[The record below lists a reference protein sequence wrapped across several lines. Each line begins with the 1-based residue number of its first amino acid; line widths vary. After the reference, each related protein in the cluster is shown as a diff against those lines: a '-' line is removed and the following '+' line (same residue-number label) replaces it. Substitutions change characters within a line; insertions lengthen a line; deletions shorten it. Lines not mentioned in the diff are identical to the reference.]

1 MVAHVDSTLPRAMFT
16 PRARDFHVPRSFL
29 VCVLSLWLALG
40 AAQALDPNKRL
51 TQYAHTAWRIQDGIF
66 SGEPTAIAQ
75 TTNGYLWIGTPNG
88 LMRFDGVRFSPWVSV
103 DGQPLSQSVY
113 SLLADRDGSLWAGT
127 GGGIVNVKGGALN
140 KFPGAHGRVNSII
153 QDGRGVVWFTRSRVR
168 DGGGP
173 LCSVAANAVRCYGKA
188 EGIPIPNADP
198 LTEDP
203 LGNLWIGGPTMVIRW
218 APGSSAAFT
227 IGLLKSNEGLSG
239 AAALAAGANGSLWVG
254 MSRRGSQLGLQQL
267 LNGTWRSFRAG
278 KFDGTSLSIS
288 ELYVDRHNSL
298 YVGTYDQGIYRIQGD
313 DVDHFGSNDG
323 LSSDSVNAFC
333 EDSEGNM
340 WVATSRGVDS
350 FRDLKVVS
358 FSARE
363 GLAGKAASP
372 VLSSRDGTVWIGNEV
387 ALNYVS
393 HGKIGSIRPEQGL
406 PGQRITSLF
415 EDRDSRLWIGTDRGL
430 FTYKQEKFRPIRKP
444 DNSAIELVLSITQD
458 AAGNVW
464 AESFGD
470 RKELIRIEDGRVRA
484 ELPAPE
490 VPSASVLAAD
500 PEGGGL
506 WLGLLNGDLARYQDG
521 RIQLFQFQGHKPG
534 VITQMIATPDGSVMG
549 ATPSGVIGLRRGKTQ
564 ILDARNGLPCNSI
577 YGLVFDAQNNLWL
590 YTQCGLVELADQDLK
605 SWWENPDA
613 RVNVRV
619 LDGFDG
625 VQPSAATFQPAA
637 ARTADGRLWFVNDSI
652 LQVVDPGH
660 LPRNPTPPPV
670 HVEGV
675 VADRKRYS
683 PDDGLRLPPLTRDLE
698 IDYSALSFVNP
709 AKVRFRYMLEG
720 HDRGWQEPGTR
731 RQAFYTDLRPGNY
744 RFRVI
749 ACNNDGVWNEA
760 GATLDFSVVPAWYQA
775 NWFRAICVTLFLALL
790 WAAYQLRVRHL
801 HKQFDMTLEAR
812 VGERTRIA
820 RDLHDTLL
828 QSFHGLLM
836 RFQSVDNLLPER
848 PVEAK
853 QRLESAID
861 QATEA
866 ITEGRD
872 AVQGLRSS
880 TVETNDLAVAIRT
893 IGEEL
898 AADETNQSSAVFQVE
913 VEGTPRNLHPILRD
927 EVYRLTGEALRN
939 AFRHAQARRIEVEIR
954 YDQKQFRLR
963 VRDDGKG
970 IDPKVLGGEG
980 REGHYGLH
988 GMRER
993 AKLVGGKVA
1002 IWSERDSGTE
1012 LELSI
1017 PASTAY
1023 ARATRRRFWLS
1034 EKFSRKGTAMKS

>member
-1 MVAHVDSTLPRAMFT
+1 
-16 PRARDFHVPRSFL
+16 
-29 VCVLSLWLALG
+29 
-40 AAQALDPNKRL
+40 
-51 TQYAHTAWRIQDGIF
+51 
-66 SGEPTAIAQ
+66 
-75 TTNGYLWIGTPNG
+75 
-88 LMRFDGVRFSPWVSV
+88 MRFDGVRFSPWVSV
-103 DGQPLSQSVY
+103 DGQPLSQPVY
-113 SLLADRDGSLWAGT
+113 SLLADRDGSLWVGT

-198 LTEDP
+198 LTEDL

-278 KFDGTSLSIS
+278 KFDGTILSIS

-333 EDSEGNM
+333 EDSERNM

-363 GLAGKAASP
+363 GLAGKAMSP

-430 FTYKQEKFRPIRKP
+430 YTYKQEKFRPIRKP

-458 AAGNVW
+458 AAGSVW

-484 ELPAPE
+484 EFPAPE

-637 ARTADGRLWFVNDSI
+637 ARIADGRLWFVNDSI

-683 PDDGLRLPPLTRDLE
+683 PDDGLHLPPLTRDLE
-698 IDYSALSFVNP
+698 IDYSALSFANT

-760 GATLDFSVVPAWYQA
+760 GATLNFVVAAKWYQTK
-775 NWFRAICVTLFLALL
+775 WFLVGCFLGGILVL
-790 WAAYQLRVRHL
+790 WALYRLRIRQVAHALAVR
-801 HKQFDMTLEAR
+801 FDERLA
-812 VGERTRIA
+812 ERTRIA
-820 RDLHDTLL
+820 REFHDTLIQTIQGSKL
-828 QSFHGLLM
+828 VADDALDQSADPVRM
-836 RFQSVDNLLPER
+836 RHALVQLSEWLGR
-848 PVEAK
+848 
-853 QRLESAID
+853 AI
-861 QATEA
+861 Q
-866 ITEGRD
+866 EGR
-872 AVQGLRSS
+872 AALNSLRTSA
-880 TVETNDLAVAIRT
+880 TETNDLAEGLRRATEECRMFSPIVASFSVDGDAREMHPVVRDEIYRIGYEAIR
-893 IGEEL
+893 
-898 AADETNQSSAVFQVE
+898 
-913 VEGTPRNLHPILRD
+913 
-927 EVYRLTGEALRN
+927 N
-939 AFRHAQARRIEVEIR
+939 ACVHSNASH
-954 YDQKQFRLR
+954 LR
-963 VRDDGKG
+963 VGLKYGHDLAISVGDDGVG
-970 IDPKVLGGEG
+970 IPASIINGGTN
-980 REGHYGLH
+980 GHYGLQ

-993 AKLVGGKVA
+993 AARIGGKLRIAGSV
-1002 IWSERDSGTE
+1002 DSGTE
-1012 LELSI
+1012 VSLVI
-1017 PASTAY
+1017 PGRIAF
-1023 ARATRRRFWLS
+1023 R
-1034 EKFSRKGTAMKS
+1034 GTGRNGTE

>member
-1 MVAHVDSTLPRAMFT
+1 MVRN
-16 PRARDFHVPRSFL
+16 RARSRYHRNLLRRPICLQCRLLRHRGGDVYILRSIA
-29 VCVLSLWLALG
+29 LSLLLLCFGTSVWAV
-40 AAQALDPNKRL
+40 DPSQRI

-173 LCSVAANAVRCYGKA
+173 LCSVAANSVRCYGKA

-203 LGNLWIGGPTMVIRW
+203 LGNLWIGGPTMVVRW

-227 IGLLKSNEGLSG
+227 IGVLKSNEGLSG

-363 GLAGKAASP
+363 GLVGQAVSP

-387 ALNYVS
+387 ALNYVR

-430 FTYKQEKFRPIRKP
+430 YTYKQEKFRPIRRP

-744 RFRVI
+744 RFRVV
-749 ACNNDGVWNEA
+749 ACNDDGVWNEA
-760 GATLDFSVVPAWYQA
+760 GATLNFVVAAKWYQTK
-775 NWFRAICVTLFLALL
+775 WFLVGCFLGGILIL
-790 WAAYQLRVRHL
+790 WALHRLRMGQAAKALGVR
-801 HKQFDMTLEAR
+801 FDERLA
-812 VGERTRIA
+812 ERTRIA
-820 RDLHDTLL
+820 REFHDTLIQTIQGSKL
-828 QSFHGLLM
+828 VADDALDQSADPARM
-836 RFQSVDNLLPER
+836 RHALEQLSDWLARAIQEER
-848 PVEAK
+848 AALNSL
-853 QRLESAID
+853 RTS
-861 QATEA
+861 ATE
-866 ITEGRD
+866 I
-872 AVQGLRSS
+872 
-880 TVETNDLAVAIRT
+880 NDLAEGLRRATEECRMFSPMETSFSVEGDSKEMHPVVRDEIYRIGYEAIRNASAHSKASRLHV
-893 IGEEL
+893 GLKYGQDL
-898 AADETNQSSAVFQVE
+898 AISVGDNGVGIPESIING
-913 VEGTPRNLHPILRD
+913 GTD
-927 EVYRLTGEALRN
+927 
-939 AFRHAQARRIEVEIR
+939 
-954 YDQKQFRLR
+954 
-963 VRDDGKG
+963 
-970 IDPKVLGGEG
+970 
-980 REGHYGLH
+980 GHYGLQ

-993 AKLVGGKVA
+993 AARIGGKLRIV
-1002 IWSERDSGTE
+1002 SSVDSGTE
-1012 LELSI
+1012 VSLVI
-1017 PASTAY
+1017 PGRIAFRGTGSTGI
-1023 ARATRRRFWLS
+1023 
-1034 EKFSRKGTAMKS
+1034 E

>member
-1 MVAHVDSTLPRAMFT
+1 MVRN
-16 PRARDFHVPRSFL
+16 RARSRYHRNLLRRPICLQCRLLRHRGGDVYILRSIA
-29 VCVLSLWLALG
+29 LSLLLLCFGTSVWAV
-40 AAQALDPNKRL
+40 DPSQRI

-203 LGNLWIGGPTMVIRW
+203 LGNLWIGGPTMVVRW

-288 ELYVDRHNSL
+288 ALYVDRHNSL

-363 GLAGKAASP
+363 GVVGHAVSP
-372 VLSSRDGTVWIGNEV
+372 VLSSRDGTVWIGSEV
-387 ALNYVS
+387 ALNYVR
-393 HGKIGSIRPEQGL
+393 HGEIGSIRPEQGL

-430 FTYKQEKFRPIRKP
+430 FTYKQGKFRPIRRP

-464 AESFGD
+464 AESFGN
-470 RKELIRIEDGRVRA
+470 RKELVRIVGDRVRA

-490 VPSASVLAAD
+490 VPSANVLAAD

-534 VITQMIATPDGSVMG
+534 VITQMIATPDGGVMG

-749 ACNNDGVWNEA
+749 ACNDDGVWNEA
-760 GATLDFSVVPAWYQA
+760 GATLNFVVAAKWYQTK
-775 NWFRAICVTLFLALL
+775 WFLVGCFLGGVLIL
-790 WAAYQLRVRHL
+790 WALHRLRMRQAAKALRVR
-801 HKQFDMTLEAR
+801 FDERLA
-812 VGERTRIA
+812 ERTRIA
-820 RDLHDTLL
+820 REFHDTLIQTIQGSKL
-828 QSFHGLLM
+828 VADDALDQSADPARM
-836 RFQSVDNLLPER
+836 RHALKQLSEWLDRAIREER
-848 PVEAK
+848 AA
-853 QRLESAID
+853 LNS
-861 QATEA
+861 
-866 ITEGRD
+866 
-872 AVQGLRSS
+872 LRTSS
-880 TVETNDLAVAIRT
+880 TETNDLAEGLRRATEECRMFGPIVASFSVDGNAREMHPVVRDEIYRIGYEAIRNACAHSKA
-893 IGEEL
+893 GQLHVGLKYGQDL
-898 AADETNQSSAVFQVE
+898 AISVGDNGVGIPESIINGGTN
-913 VEGTPRNLHPILRD
+913 
-927 EVYRLTGEALRN
+927 
-939 AFRHAQARRIEVEIR
+939 
-954 YDQKQFRLR
+954 
-963 VRDDGKG
+963 
-970 IDPKVLGGEG
+970 
-980 REGHYGLH
+980 GHYGLQ

-993 AKLVGGKVA
+993 ASRIGGKLRIV
-1002 IWSERDSGTE
+1002 SSVDSGTE
-1012 LELSI
+1012 VSLVVPGGI
-1017 PASTAY
+1017 AFRGAGST
-1023 ARATRRRFWLS
+1023 
-1034 EKFSRKGTAMKS
+1034 GID

>member
-1 MVAHVDSTLPRAMFT
+1 MYIL
-16 PRARDFHVPRSFL
+16 RSIA
-29 VCVLSLWLALG
+29 LSLLLLCFGTSVWAV
-40 AAQALDPNKRL
+40 DPSQRI

-173 LCSVAANAVRCYGKA
+173 LCSVAANSVRCYGKA

-203 LGNLWIGGPTMVIRW
+203 LGNLWIGGPTMVVRW

-227 IGLLKSNEGLSG
+227 IGVLKSNEGLSG

-387 ALNYVS
+387 ALNYVR

-430 FTYKQEKFRPIRKP
+430 YTYKQEKFRPIRRP

-470 RKELIRIEDGRVRA
+470 RKELIRIEDGRIRA

-749 ACNNDGVWNEA
+749 ACNDDGVWNEA
-760 GATLDFSVVPAWYQA
+760 GATLNFVVAAKWYQTK
-775 NWFRAICVTLFLALL
+775 WFLVGCFLGGILIL
-790 WAAYQLRVRHL
+790 WALHRLRMRQAAKDLGVR
-801 HKQFDMTLEAR
+801 FDERLS
-812 VGERTRIA
+812 ERTRIA
-820 RDLHDTLL
+820 REFHDTLIQTIQGSKL
-828 QSFHGLLM
+828 VADNALDQSADSAKM
-836 RFQSVDNLLPER
+836 RHALKQLSDWLARAIQEER
-848 PVEAK
+848 AA
-853 QRLESAID
+853 LNS
-861 QATEA
+861 
-866 ITEGRD
+866 
-872 AVQGLRSS
+872 LRTSS
-880 TVETNDLAVAIRT
+880 TETNDLAEGLRRATEECRMFSPMETSFSVEGDSKEMHPVVRDEIYRIGYEAIRNASAHSKASRLDV
-893 IGEEL
+893 GLKYGQDL
-898 AADETNQSSAVFQVE
+898 AISVGDNGV
-913 VEGTPRNLHPILRD
+913 
-927 EVYRLTGEALRN
+927 
-939 AFRHAQARRIEVEIR
+939 
-954 YDQKQFRLR
+954 
-963 VRDDGKG
+963 G
-970 IDPKVLGGEG
+970 IPESIINGDTD
-980 REGHYGLH
+980 GHYGLQ

-993 AKLVGGKVA
+993 AARIGGKLRIVT
-1002 IWSERDSGTE
+1002 SVDSGTE
-1012 LELSI
+1012 VSLVIPGRIAFREPEALESH
-1017 PASTAY
+1017 
-1023 ARATRRRFWLS
+1023 REQRF
-1034 EKFSRKGTAMKS
+1034 E

>member
-1 MVAHVDSTLPRAMFT
+1 MVRN
-16 PRARDFHVPRSFL
+16 RARSRYHRNLLRRPICLQCRLLRHRGGDVYILRSIA
-29 VCVLSLWLALG
+29 LSLLLLCFGTSVWAV
-40 AAQALDPNKRL
+40 DPSQRI

-203 LGNLWIGGPTMVIRW
+203 LGNLWIGGPTMVVRW

-227 IGLLKSNEGLSG
+227 IGVLKSNEGLSG

-363 GLAGKAASP
+363 GLAGKAVSP
-372 VLSSRDGTVWIGNEV
+372 VLSSRDGTVWIGSEV
-387 ALNYVS
+387 ALNYVR

-430 FTYKQEKFRPIRKP
+430 YTYKQEKFRPIRRP

-749 ACNNDGVWNEA
+749 ACNDDGVWNEA
-760 GATLDFSVVPAWYQA
+760 GATLNFVVAAKWYQTK
-775 NWFRAICVTLFLALL
+775 WFLVGCFLGGILIL
-790 WAAYQLRVRHL
+790 WALHRLRMRQAAKDLGVR
-801 HKQFDMTLEAR
+801 FDERLS
-812 VGERTRIA
+812 ERTRIA
-820 RDLHDTLL
+820 REFHDTLIQTIQGSKL
-828 QSFHGLLM
+828 VADNALDQSADSAKM
-836 RFQSVDNLLPER
+836 RHALKQLSDWLARAIQEER
-848 PVEAK
+848 AA
-853 QRLESAID
+853 LNS
-861 QATEA
+861 
-866 ITEGRD
+866 
-872 AVQGLRSS
+872 LRTSS
-880 TVETNDLAVAIRT
+880 TETNDLAEGLRRATEECRMFSPMETSFSVEGDSKEMHPVVRDEIYRIGYEAIRNASAHSKASRLHV
-893 IGEEL
+893 GLKYGQDL
-898 AADETNQSSAVFQVE
+898 AISVGDNGV
-913 VEGTPRNLHPILRD
+913 
-927 EVYRLTGEALRN
+927 
-939 AFRHAQARRIEVEIR
+939 
-954 YDQKQFRLR
+954 
-963 VRDDGKG
+963 G
-970 IDPKVLGGEG
+970 IPESIINGDTD
-980 REGHYGLH
+980 GHYGLQ

-993 AKLVGGKVA
+993 AARIGGKLRIV
-1002 IWSERDSGTE
+1002 SCVNSGTE
-1012 LELSI
+1012 VSLVI
-1017 PASTAY
+1017 PGRIAFRGTGSTGI
-1023 ARATRRRFWLS
+1023 
-1034 EKFSRKGTAMKS
+1034 E

>member
-1 MVAHVDSTLPRAMFT
+1 MVRN
-16 PRARDFHVPRSFL
+16 RARSRYHRNLLRRPICLQCRLLRHRGGDVYILRSIA
-29 VCVLSLWLALG
+29 LSLLLLCFGTSVWAV
-40 AAQALDPNKRL
+40 DPSQRI

-203 LGNLWIGGPTMVIRW
+203 LGNLWIGGPTMVVRW

-227 IGLLKSNEGLSG
+227 IGVLKSNEGLSG

-372 VLSSRDGTVWIGNEV
+372 VLSSRDGTVWIGSEV
-387 ALNYVS
+387 ALNYVR

-430 FTYKQEKFRPIRKP
+430 YTYKQEKFRPIRRP

-470 RKELIRIEDGRVRA
+470 RKELIRIEDGRIRA

-749 ACNNDGVWNEA
+749 ACNDDGVWNEA
-760 GATLDFSVVPAWYQA
+760 GATLNFVVAAKWYQTK
-775 NWFRAICVTLFLALL
+775 WFLVGCFLGGILIL
-790 WAAYQLRVRHL
+790 WALHRLRMRQAAKDLGVR
-801 HKQFDMTLEAR
+801 FDERLS
-812 VGERTRIA
+812 ERTRIA
-820 RDLHDTLL
+820 REFHDTLIQTIQGSKL
-828 QSFHGLLM
+828 VADNALDQSADSAKM
-836 RFQSVDNLLPER
+836 RHALKQLSDWLARAIQEER
-848 PVEAK
+848 AA
-853 QRLESAID
+853 LNS
-861 QATEA
+861 
-866 ITEGRD
+866 
-872 AVQGLRSS
+872 LRTSS
-880 TVETNDLAVAIRT
+880 TETNDLAEGLRRATEECRMFSPMETSFSVEGDSKEMHPVVRDEIYRIGYEAIRNASAHSKASRLDV
-893 IGEEL
+893 GLKYGQDL
-898 AADETNQSSAVFQVE
+898 AISVGDNGV
-913 VEGTPRNLHPILRD
+913 
-927 EVYRLTGEALRN
+927 
-939 AFRHAQARRIEVEIR
+939 
-954 YDQKQFRLR
+954 
-963 VRDDGKG
+963 G
-970 IDPKVLGGEG
+970 IPESIINGDTD
-980 REGHYGLH
+980 GHYGLQ

-993 AKLVGGKVA
+993 AARIGGKLRIASCVN
-1002 IWSERDSGTE
+1002 SGTE
-1012 LELSI
+1012 VSLVI
-1017 PASTAY
+1017 PGRIAFRGTGSTGI
-1023 ARATRRRFWLS
+1023 
-1034 EKFSRKGTAMKS
+1034 E